1 MSTPRSHSFSPASF
15 VLGLITT
22 PLILIVAIALHRP
35 AERRSLYQD
44 IQDSRVGPA
53 TTANDLTGF
62 EPRTWMRLDLPS
74 GHYEMV
80 TDDDDGYILTLY
92 LHNDRAFAAQALV
105 DNVTQPWLFVDMPTM
120 TRFIEECAA
129 QAAHVGDEA
138 K

>member
-1 MSTPRSHSFSPASF
+1 MSTPRSHSFSLASF

-22 PLILIVAIALHRP
+22 PLIVILAIIFHRP
-35 AERRSLYQD
+35 AEQRSLFQD
-44 IQDSRVGPA
+44 IRDSRVGPA

-92 LHNDRAFAAQALV
+92 LHNDRAFAAQVLA
-105 DNVTQPWLFVDMPTM
+105 DDVTQPWLFIDMPTM

-129 QAAHVGDEA
+129 QDAHAVDEA